1 MPLTSKGKKII
12 AAMVKQYG
20 KKRGKEVFYASKNKG
35 TIEGVEKTEEIKMNY
50 IDKVLSLEEEE
61 RDVDKIK
68 KIDVTRRLS
77 SGRTRT
83 RRVGGRLARGAVKAA
98 LKTADWDTDQ
108 SGRQADNIEVPER
121 RGQEGR
127 GGKKKGQYN
136 TSINVVDHAVYKQ
149 MGVLIAEALGHRVDE
164 IAPVLAA
171 PLGLAARAAAVGGRL
186 AAKTAGKVAKAGVK
200 TAGKVAKAGVKAA
213 GQATKA
219 GGRMAKDYVE
229 YKAAEAAKEKL
240 KNKLAGPEEES
251 EDE

>member
-1 MPLTSKGKKII
+1 MPLTPKGKKII

-20 KKRGKEVFYASKNKG
+20 KKKGKEVFYASKNKG

-50 IDKVLSLEEEE
+50 IDKVLSLEEE

-68 KIDVTRRLS
+68 KIDVTRKLS
-77 SGRTRT
+77 SGKTRT
-83 RRVGGRLARGAVKAA
+83 RRVGGKLARGAVKAA

-121 RGQEGR
+121 RG
-127 GGKKKGQYN
+127 KNKGAWN

-219 GGRMAKDYVE
+219 GGRMAKDYLE